1 MNGIILAGG
10 RSSRI
15 GTDKAFIKFAGVPI
29 IERTLSLFKSLFV
42 KCLIVTNKPN
52 NYSYL
57 NCPLVSDHYNNIGP
71 LGGLHAGLF
80 TSDSHLNFVVAC
92 DMPLI
97 KPEVV
102 KYITGIQGYDAVV
115 PLINGFPEPLLAV
128 YSRRCLP
135 AIEKMIAEKEYKISR
150 LYDRVKTKFLPEE
163 EIGKLDPELESF
175 SNLNTLKALEKH
187 ERKNKNNQV

>member
-42 KCLIVTNKPN
+42 KCLIVTNKPD

-80 TSDSHLNFVVAC
+80 ASDSHLNFVAAC

-97 KPEVV
+97 DRELI
-102 KYITGIQGYDAVV
+102 KYLAGFTNYDAVV
-115 PLINGFPEPLLAV
+115 PVVNGFPEPLLAV
-128 YSRRCLP
+128 YSKKCLA
-135 AIEKMIAEKEYKISR
+135 AIEEMIKNRAYKISA
-150 LYDRVKTKFLPEE
+150 LYGRVATKFIEE
-163 EIGKLDPELESF
+163 KALREIDPGLNSF
-175 SNLNTLKALEKH
+175 SNINTVNELLKH
-187 ERKNKNNQV
+187 ERQS